1 MKVEYKLIEAPA
13 RLLMALLF
21 LMSATIKVTETSGI
35 QAYMQAYGVPE
46 MLVWPAAAWEYAAG
60 VLLLVGF
67 YIRPISL
74 LLAGW
79 CVITALIFHT
89 KFSDLDQ
96 LMNFFKNM
104 TMAGGFLVFAMNG
117 SRGGSIDAKLAPRGR
132 AARLGATRS
141 AANVR
146 LHGRKLLARAGM
158 R

>member
-1 MKVEYKLIEAPA
+1 MKMNQPWLEAPL

-21 LMSATIKVTETSGI
+21 LVSATTKVTATAAI

-60 VLLLVGF
+60 ALLLVGF
-67 YIRPISL
+67 LLRPVSV

-79 CVITALIFHT
+79 CLLTAAIFHT

-104 TMAGGFLVFAMNG
+104 TMAAGFLIFAKNG
-117 SRGGSIDAKLAPRGR
+117 SFSGSIDAVFASHRR
-132 AARLGATRS
+132 TAR
-141 AANVR
+141 
-146 LHGRKLLARAGM
+146 
-158 R
+158 